1 MITDE
6 ETKSAISEN
15 ISILL
20 DQQGHSRYW
29 LMQQIGMTEGGF
41 YPIVRGE
48 VVPSVAIS
56 ARIAEVLGVKIDD
69 LLKTPEATSKTSK
82 KKLRKTA

>member
-6 ETKSAISEN
+6 QTKTAISEN
-15 ISILL
+15 ITVLL
-20 DQQGHSRYW
+20 EQQGHSRYW

-69 LLKTPEATSKTSK
+69 LLKAPESAGKNPK

>member
-6 ETKSAISEN
+6 QAKTAISVN
-15 ISILL
+15 LSRILEEK
-20 DQQGHSRYW
+20 GHSKYW

-41 YPIVRGE
+41 YPICRGE

-69 LLKTPEATSKTSK
+69 LIQLPTIISKASG
-82 KKLRKTA
+82 KKLVKTA